1 MITRQQVRRP
11 AARFVAALV
20 LLSPVLAWLTGCGT
34 NDLVLRVDLLSF
46 TPELQAPFVFPPVP
60 ATPGGLATGE
70 QALVAD
76 QDVNLVDG
84 LGDAVALKNASLR
97 LRTVA
102 AATTGTGTDTVR
114 VYLSDASTLPR
125 STPPVLT
132 QVLTFNAGVPDTV
145 TSETSQ
151 DARLTALFAQK
162 QLRIAVTTSFRGPS
176 TGASLAGSLSVIALD
191 VVVVAG
197 RKLN

>member
-1 MITRQQVRRP
+1 MITRKQVFRR
-11 AARFVAALV
+11 AACAVTAV
-20 LLSPVLAWLTGCGT
+20 MLLSTTLVWLTGCGA

-46 TPELQAPFVFPPVP
+46 TPELQTPFVIPAVP

-76 QDVNLVDG
+76 QDVNLVEG
-84 LGDAVALKNASLR
+84 LGDAVVLKDASLR

-102 AATTGTGTDTVR
+102 TGTTGSGTDTVR
-114 VYLSDASTLPR
+114 VYLSDANTSPR
-125 STPPVLT
+125 TTPPVLT
-132 QVLTFNAGVPDTV
+132 QILTFTAGVSDTV
-145 TSETSQ
+145 TSQTSQ
-151 DARLTALFAQK
+151 DARMTALFAKK
-162 QLRIAVTTSFRGPS
+162 QLRIAVTTSARGPS
-176 TGASLAGSLSVIALD
+176 AGASLTGTLNVIALD

>member
-1 MITRQQVRRP
+1 MSTRMQSRRL
-11 AARFVAALV
+11 AARAIAAV
-20 LLSPVLAWLTGCGT
+20 FMVTSIVWLTGCGT
-34 NDLVLRVDLLSF
+34 HDLVLRVDLLSF
-46 TPELQAPFVFPPVP
+46 TPELQSPFVFPPVP

-84 LGDAVALKNASLR
+84 LGNAVSLKDANLR

-102 AATTGTGTDTVR
+102 AATTGTGTDTLR
-114 VYLSDASTLPR
+114 VYMSAASTAPR
-125 STPPVLT
+125 TTPPVLT
-132 QVLTFNAGVPDTV
+132 QILTFTAGVPDTV
-145 TSETSQ
+145 TSEISQ

-162 QLRIAVTTSFRGPS
+162 QLRVAVTTSLRGPS
-176 TGASLAGSLSVIALD
+176 TGAPLAGSLTVIALD

-197 RKLN
+197 RKLD